1 MGPLIDCRGLSHVF
15 GEGPTASRVL
25 SGIDLQVR
33 AGEFVVLKG
42 ASGSGK
48 TTLLTLLA
56 CLREVR
62 EGQVTVLGEVLRG
75 ADAARRK
82 ALRAR
87 LGFIFQAHNLH
98 PALTAMQNVRMGL
111 ELHGAG
117 VMAHWQ
123 EAAAHMLTLLGLGE
137 RLHHRPAALSGGQK
151 QRVAIARALVGNPE
165 IVFADEPTAALDAE
179 AGTRVV
185 DLLQAL
191 GRQRGT
197 ATLIVTHDPRVIARA
212 DRVLELDA
220 GKIVADRNAG
230 VSSARG

>member
-1 MGPLIDCRGLSHVF
+1 MSVILERLLGRLPMGWLQLIHRRGRFLAALAGVGFANLLVF
-15 GEGPTASRVL
+15 F
-25 SGIDLQVR
+25 Q
-33 AGEFVVLKG
+33 
-42 ASGSGK
+42 
-48 TTLLTLLA
+48 
-56 CLREVR
+56 
-62 EGQVTVLGEVLRG
+62 
-75 ADAARRK
+75 
-82 ALRAR
+82 
-87 LGFIFQAHNLH
+87 LGFLGALGTAVTLPYGAMRADNLH

-117 VMAHWQ
+117 AMAHWQ

-220 GKIVADRNAG
+220 GKIVADRSEG